1 MASASQVKTRDR
13 SAPAASAPQ
22 PAAAQI
28 APSDPV
34 EKDKV
39 LPLPRWLTRVY
50 FIFPIVLYVPDAIF
64 NFYVY
69 TDGANPPNAS
79 MLTQIGFFA
88 LWAFVSLGVV
98 GMAYLLS
105 VLAPWHWGQ
114 GHHIKAFFAGIGV
127 VVATAITTWNSLSYR
142 SSTFVHFK
150 TDDWIWAAWPQLK
163 TQGISITMLLVAI
176 APPFWGLFWAIVQP
190 TETGRSLKQIEES
203 HAEKLL
209 RTQQD
214 AELKALKAEANA
226 KVRAAQLRGMAATAA
241 AAREQA
247 KGIFGHK
254 DGEGDD
260 TGDQSAEAGSAT
272 PETLAELAAPGAGS
286 PDASGEAHKVLQYP
300 REQVAANNRGGM
312 VMYNHAAAATPTVH
326 SAPVAGKAV
335 PGVAQ
340 PSLSFGADVQGG
352 AGVPAS
358 DAAVTFTAS
367 PRRAATFFGS
377 DLEMSDADAM
387 SGASG
392 PQRAL
397 RKSNELGTLNRTM
410 NEPVPPQVAEVI
422 RAAMR
427 DLNPQGGKKSISS
440 KVLVPA
446 VAERLSVD
454 NTTAQ
459 RLVGRFMKAEQQ
471 RAGRTSD

>member
-13 SAPAASAPQ
+13 SAPATSAPQ
-22 PAAAQI
+22 PVAAQI

-69 TDGANPPNAS
+69 TDGVSTRETNP
-79 MLTQIGFFA
+79 LLQVGFFV

-114 GHHIKAFFAGIGV
+114 GHRLKAFFASLGV
-127 VVATAITTWNSLSYR
+127 IVATGITTWNSLAYR
-142 SSTFVHFK
+142 STSFVQFK
-150 TDDWIWAAWPQLK
+150 TDDWIWTLWPQLK
-163 TQGISITMLLVAI
+163 AHGISITMILVAI

-209 RTQQD
+209 RTQQE

-241 AAREQA
+241 AARDQA

-254 DGEGDD
+254 EGMDMESES
-260 TGDQSAEAGSAT
+260 QSPEAGSQT
-272 PETLAELAAPGAGS
+272 NETLAELAAPGASS
-286 PDASGEAHKVLQYP
+286 PDDSGDAHKVLQYP
-300 REQVAANNRGGM
+300 REQVAANGRGGM
-312 VMYNHAAAATPTVH
+312 VMYNHAASATPTVH
-326 SAPVAGKAV
+326 SAPMGGKAV

-340 PSLSFGADVQGG
+340 PSLTFGADVQGS
-352 AGVPAS
+352 AGMPAS
-358 DAAVTFTAS
+358 DAVTFTAT
-367 PRRAATFFGS
+367 PRRAATFFGAE
-377 DLEMSDADAM
+377 LQMSDAEAM

-397 RKSNELGTLNRTM
+397 HKANELGTLNRTM
-410 NEPVPPQVAEVI
+410 NEPVPPQVAELI
-422 RAAMR
+422 RATMR
-427 DLNPQGGKKSISS
+427 DLSPQGGKKSISS

-446 VAERLSVD
+446 VAERLNVD

-459 RLVGRFMKAEQQ
+459 RLVARFMKAEQQ
-471 RAGRTSD
+471 RAGRVSD